1 MTAAS
6 IVLGRVSLWRT
17 ALVLLRMSWAR
28 TMTPVLMLAM
38 LALVFLPMLF
48 ALVFASRGAL
58 SGDPVP
64 FLMQRY
70 DQLVCALATPV
81 IALLLGTSAF
91 SAEADDGT
99 LLYLVTTTTPRWWI
113 TFVRVAF
120 ASVGTAL
127 LSAFAVWGTGKIATG
142 MSDPQGVTR
151 AFALATAFGGAS
163 YAALFTA
170 LSLMTRRSLVAGLVY
185 VLIWEGILSTTF
197 PAIHYLSVRQWMLVV
212 ANRLLHVADK
222 VVIPGPSVAV
232 SLSGAAIVFVLAVL
246 VGATRLHQ
254 PRMSRI
260 GT

>member
-1 MTAAS
+1 MTVS
-6 IVLGRVSLWRT
+6 PIVLGRVSLWRS

-99 LLYLVTTTTPRWWI
+99 LLYLVSTTTPRWWI

-142 MSDPQGVTR
+142 MTDPQGVTR
-151 AFALATAFGGAS
+151 ACPGKIKGCPVFQQGGCPRNPVNQGAIIIPVQRTGQREMINLDPINEHLHMIEQQIRQAS
-163 YAALFTA
+163 
-170 LSLMTRRSLVAGLVY
+170 
-185 VLIWEGILSTTF
+185 
-197 PAIHYLSVRQWMLVV
+197 H
-212 ANRLLHVADK
+212 
-222 VVIPGPSVAV
+222 
-232 SLSGAAIVFVLAVL
+232 
-246 VGATRLHQ
+246 
-254 PRMSRI
+254 
-260 GT
+260 